1 MVHLSGE
8 ICPRCGSARLKSWSE
23 LTGEERM
30 LAERLPTSA
39 QLPLSERMKHRFC
52 TRCWFETKDEATLA

>member
-1 MVHLSGE
+1 
-8 ICPRCGSARLKSWSE
+8 LKSWSE

-30 LAERLPTSA
+30 LAERLPAERLPTSA